1 MPTNFEI
8 EHGAAGTILWEGANL
23 VARKFFNGTIAL
35 LPLPG
40 EMTLRLV
47 KEVNKFA
54 QQECHGVFK
63 LQRIKGELFVIENID
78 LHSSEWRTRTYHQ
91 GMRLCL
97 LHARGG
103 ELNAE

>member
-1 MPTNFEI
+1 MPTNFETF
-8 EHGAAGTILWEGANL
+8 HGIPGTFLFRTDTLIAKKAN
-23 VARKFFNGTIAL
+23 NGTIVL
-35 LPLPG
+35 LPFPEKVTPPVL
-40 EMTLRLV
+40 
-47 KEVNKFA
+47 KEINKFA